1 VKKVILAVVASVTL
15 VGCAGPVPKKS
26 ADLKLGSP
34 PTKEE
39 AMQRISAY
47 LNDTLIDPESA
58 KVVCTHVPTPGWV
71 WPGIGSDLHYGYL
84 SLCDVNAKNRYG
96 GYTGAKRYV
105 FRFNGTEFEHHDV
118 VPKMG
123 LVKDN

>member
-1 VKKVILAVVASVTL
+1 MKKVIMTVMAAVMLA
-15 VGCAGPVPKKS
+15 GCAGPVPKKS
-26 ADLKLGSP
+26 TDLKLAPP

-39 AMQRISAY
+39 AMQRIATY
-47 LNDTLIDPESA
+47 LSNTLIDPDSA
-58 KVVCTHVPTPGWV
+58 KISCTHLPTQGWV
-71 WPGIGSDLHYGYL
+71 WPGIGYDLQYGYI

-105 FRFNGTEFEHHDV
+105 FRFNGTEFEHHED